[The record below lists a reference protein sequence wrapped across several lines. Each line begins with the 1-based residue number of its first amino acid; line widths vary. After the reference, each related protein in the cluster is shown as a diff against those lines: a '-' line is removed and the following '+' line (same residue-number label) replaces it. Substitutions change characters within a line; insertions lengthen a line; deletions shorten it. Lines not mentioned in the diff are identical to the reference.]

1 MSEKQD
7 RQAVRS
13 ATDLEQKYQFG
24 KQFAELMGIALD
36 ARESVD
42 SLASTLRNEFLEQV
56 TSITRNT
63 EEILLSA
70 LRDYALTDDVNTL
83 EETLK
88 AELSIMANSI
98 TMSFESKVTRLETED
113 GVLKS
118 DIDEMRQ
125 YFEFAVNGLTIK
137 AGEDDIKLRLN
148 NGIISFYK
156 GEIDEND
163 LEKNRF
169 GWWNGEDFHTGNIVV
184 GVNERAQFGP
194 FAFIPRSNGS
204 MDFLKVGV

>member
-1 MSEKQD
+1 MSVKQD
-7 RQAVRS
+7 RQAVRT

-24 KQFAELMGIALD
+24 KQFAELMGIAMD

-56 TSITRNT
+56 TAITRNT
-63 EEILLSA
+63 EEIILSA
-70 LRDYALTDDVNTL
+70 LRDYALTEDVNTL

-88 AELSIMANSI
+88 AELSIMASSI
-98 TMSFESKVTRLETED
+98 TMSFESKVTRLENED

-137 AGEDDIKLRLN
+137 AGEEDVKLRLN

-156 GEIDEND
+156 GEIDESD
-163 LEKNRF
+163 LTKNRF
-169 GWWNGEDFHTGNIVV
+169 GWWDGVDFHTGNIVV
-184 GVNERAQFGP
+184 EVNERAQFGN
-194 FAFIPRSNGS
+194 FAFVPRSNGS
-204 MDFLKVGV
+204 MDFLKVGG